1 MNTLNREALNAIIIE
16 NSSFAYEA
24 SAGEIAQQYWSQVMT
39 VDERFQIMES
49 VGEFKTPMLKLRA
62 CLKVVQNA
70 M

>member
-16 NSSFAYEA
+16 NNSFGYEA

-39 VDERFQIMES
+39 VAERFQVMES
-49 VGEFKTPMLKLRA
+49 VGEFKTPLLKLRA
-62 CLKVVQNA
+62 CLKAVQNA